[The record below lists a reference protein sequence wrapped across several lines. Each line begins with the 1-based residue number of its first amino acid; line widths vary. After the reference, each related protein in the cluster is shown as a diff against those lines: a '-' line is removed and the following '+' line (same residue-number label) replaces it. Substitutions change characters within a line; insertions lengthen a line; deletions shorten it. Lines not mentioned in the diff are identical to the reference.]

1 MASGP
6 YLVCAVVNENRLN
19 DLSRRNDDLSDDIS
33 SANSRIDSLSNT
45 IGSQAATITALQTE
59 VNTLKANAAGKTYL
73 GHLELAEQIHVL
85 V

>member
-1 MASGP
+1 M
-6 YLVCAVVNENRLN
+6 VCAVVNENRYN

-73 GHLELAEQIHVL
+73 DHFELAELLL